1 MFRYLV
7 CCDDSVHSLTDF
19 LKRQLT
25 DKLNI
30 SFNEESEN
38 KTPKQRV
45 YKTEKRV
52 TPSKTDDTIYKANT
66 SSFEIKNYSNT
77 SFLVEHPRTQVK
89 RLLSRNP
96 IFLNISMKIDRN
108 LTVFDYK
115 VIYVI
120 SQICNVNLSVEITE
134 AKYKKPREFN
144 PEHKWFSEIRSV
156 IRGRKYYLVG
166 ENYHNKIHYRLL
178 LYV

>member
-1 MFRYLV
+1 M
-7 CCDDSVHSLTDF
+7 HSLTDF
-19 LKRQLT
+19 LKKQIHDR
-25 DKLNI
+25 LNI
-30 SFNEESEN
+30 SLKDESEN

-45 YKTEKRV
+45 YTTEKRV
-52 TPSKTDDTIYKANT
+52 TPSKTDDTNFNANM
-66 SSFEIKNYSNT
+66 SSLEVKNYSNT
-77 SFLVEHPRTQVK
+77 SLLVDHPRTQVK
-89 RLLSRNP
+89 RILSQNP
-96 IFLNISMKIDRN
+96 IFLSISMKIERN
-108 LTVFDYK
+108 LTLFDYK

-134 AKYKKPREFN
+134 IKYKKPREFN